1 MDLKQAVKK
10 LRVEKAWQEG
20 WTGKGVRVAVLD
32 TGIAKHPDLTG
43 RLITFQDFVNG
54 AVGAY
59 DDYGHGTHVSG
70 ILCGEGNI
78 QKEYRGIAPQADL
91 ISVKVLDKN
100 GNGRREQV
108 ISGIRWV
115 IQHNREYGIR
125 IMNISVGSV
134 KEGNEQ
140 DQRLIESVEQAW
152 DSGIVVVC
160 AAGNLGPEP
169 YTITA
174 PGNSR
179 KVITVGMAEDRHNWY
194 SGCGPTYA
202 CVCKPDLV
210 APGSQIWSCNAFY
223 SGRAGISGH
232 SCSDSSCY
240 SGRSRKF
247 YCQKSGTSM
256 ATPMISGAIALLLEK
271 EPWLTN
277 VEVKMRLKE
286 AAKDLGMERNRQGW
300 GQPDI
305 PTLLNL

>member
-1 MDLKQAVKK
+1 MKQAVKV
-10 LRVEKAWQEG
+10 LQAEKAWQKG

-32 TGIAKHPDLTG
+32 TGVAKHPDLKN
-43 RLITFQDFVNG
+43 RMVCFRDFVNG
-54 AVGAY
+54 SQTCY

-70 ILCGEGNI
+70 ILCGEGTL
-78 QKEYRGIAPQADL
+78 QKEYRGIAPGADL
-91 ISVKVLDKN
+91 ISLKVLDKN
-100 GNGRREQV
+100 GNGKREQV
-108 ISGIRWV
+108 IHGIQWV
-115 IQHNREYGIR
+115 IHHCKDYGIR

-134 KEGNEQ
+134 REGNEQ
-140 DQRLIESVEQAW
+140 DQKLIESVEQAW
-152 DSGIVVVC
+152 DHNIVVVC
-160 AAGNLGPEP
+160 AAGNLGPYP
-169 YTITA
+169 CTITA

-179 KVITVGMAEDRHNWY
+179 KVITVGMSEDQHNWY

-210 APGSQIWSCNAFY
+210 APGNQIWSCNAFY
-223 SGRAGISGH
+223 TGRSGTAG
-232 SCSDSSCY
+232 
-240 SGRSRKF
+240 SRKF

-286 AAKDLGMERNRQGW
+286 SARDLGMERNRQGW

-305 PTLLNL
+305 SKLLRL

>member
-1 MDLKQAVKK
+1 MYMLCDAKSQKWRIHLKQAIRA
-10 LRVEKAWQEG
+10 LRAEKAWQEG

-32 TGIAKHPDLTG
+32 TGVAKHPDLKK
-43 RLITFQDFVNG
+43 RLFIFQDFVNG
-54 AVGAY
+54 AARAY

-78 QKEYRGIAPQADL
+78 QREYRGIAPLADL
-91 ISVKVLDKN
+91 VSLKVLDKN
-100 GNGRREQV
+100 GNGHREQV
-108 ISGIRWV
+108 IRGIQWV
-115 IQHNREYGIR
+115 IHHCAQYQIR

-140 DQRLIESVEQAW
+140 DQKLIEAVEMAW
-152 DSGIVVVC
+152 DHGIVVVC
-160 AAGNLGPEP
+160 AAGNLGPEH

-179 KVITVGMAEDRHNWY
+179 KVITVGMSEEQNNWY
-194 SGCGPTYA
+194 SGRGPTAA

-210 APGSQIWSCNAFY
+210 APGSRIWSCNAFY
-223 SGRAGISGH
+223 TG
-232 SCSDSSCY
+232 
-240 SGRSRKF
+240 SRNY
-247 YCQKSGTSM
+247 YCKKSGTSM
-256 ATPMISGAIALLLEK
+256 ATPVVSGAVALLLEK

-305 PTLLNL
+305 PKLLRL